1 MESAAQRYL
10 HLGATL
16 RLLRCCLQQ
25 VGFMRSLPVSPYLRA
40 LVLLAAFALSCGG
53 NSSSDRVLQSI
64 TLSPATAD
72 ARDYPGGQV
81 QFTATGFYTANPRTV
96 TPLAAGWGSCFQNAP
111 TSDVT
116 VSSAGMAQCI
126 SGAAGT
132 YTVFADDA
140 SGSVACNAIT
150 ACGGGCQVSG
160 NAQLTCP

>member
-1 MESAAQRYL
+1 
-10 HLGATL
+10 
-16 RLLRCCLQQ
+16 
-25 VGFMRSLPVSPYLRA
+25 MRSLPVLPYLRA
-40 LVLLAAFALSCGG
+40 LVLLAAFALSCGSSM
-53 NSSSDRVLQSI
+53 NSNSDRMLQSI
-64 TLSPATAD
+64 SLSPATAD

-140 SGSVACNAIT
+140 SSSVNCTAIT

-160 NAQLTCP
+160 SAQLTCP